1 MNIEQQQLLYLFEL
15 PQEPLNR
22 PRGKG
27 SVLFVLEND
36 DTPPLVT
43 TRIAGSPSIKLQV
56 PERNDVALQ
65 DLGTATSIP
74 IGSAFSFFLAS
85 HRRAAKDLCDVFM
98 KTSGAKDLMEVAARV
113 HGHVNES
120 LFIYAISFVILR
132 KKELQSVRLPSFV
145 EVFPSRFVPQ
155 ETLAKAQIR
164 INRMDPNQREPV
176 IVEHGLE
183 FSGTHLKPEHRLS
196 YWREDY
202 GLSVHHW
209 HWHLI
214 YPVGMG
220 VDRDRKGELFYY
232 MHQQLIARYDLER
245 LSLGLPRVEKLD
257 NWRVPIEDGYFPKL
271 TISNTG
277 RAWGTRQDNT
287 LPKDFRRREIGEFV
301 DITDLEIWRSRL
313 LDAIHQGFMVDRK
326 GNKVPIRDDVTSG
339 QRGIDILAEA
349 LEADEDLSINY
360 PFYGSLHNFGHD
372 ILAFSHDPDN
382 AHKEE
387 MGVMGDTATAMR
399 DPVFYR
405 WHKFVD
411 DTFQEYKL
419 MQRPYTEEE
428 LNFSGVKIEKVGVVR
443 NDEADILHTG
453 WNKRGFEASRGLDFN
468 GRPVL
473 VELKHLDHEPFNYH
487 LQLNNRGRT
496 AKEVTVRVFL
506 APKFNARGLKMNFME
521 QRILWAEMDK
531 FTVSLKPGGNHVVRT
546 SKDSSITNP
555 EELTF
560 RDLENSGTDPA
571 SPEATAFNF
580 CGCGW
585 PQHMLVPRGRPEGMA
600 FQLFFMLT
608 DYAIDKVTQ
617 PAARSCPNGVSF
629 CGIQDAKYPDTRPMG
644 FPFDRRP
651 PPMILNRPVEDA
663 ADYARLDNAFIHDIS
678 IKFLADELKLN

>member
-113 HGHVNES
+113 HGRVNES

-387 MGVMGDTATAMR
+387 MGVIGDVGISVK
-399 DPVFYR
+399 DPAFYR
-405 WHKFVD
+405 LHKLVD
-411 DTFQEYKL
+411 DLFQEYNVT
-419 MQRPYTEEE
+419 QPPYSEEE
-428 LNFSGVKIEKVGVVR
+428 LSLPGITIEKAGVVR
-443 NDEADILHTG
+443 DNEADVLHTG
-453 WNKRGFEASRGLDFN
+453 WRKREFEASRGIEFS
-468 GRPVL
+468 GMPVIL
-473 VELKHLDHEPFNYH
+473 RLTHIDHKPFDYR
-487 LQLNNRGRT
+487 LQVNNNHRGT
-496 AKEVTVRVFL
+496 KVVTVRIFL
-506 APKFNARGLKMNFME
+506 APKFNGQEQEMDFME
-521 QRILWAEMDK
+521 QRILWCEMDK
-531 FTVSLKPGGNHVVRT
+531 FTYDLKPGKNHIVRS
-546 SKDSSITNP
+546 SKESSITNL

-560 RDLENSGTDPA
+560 GDIEGSGPGNSSEQLA
-571 SPEATAFNF
+571 INF

-585 PQHMLVPRGRPEGMA
+585 PQHMLLPRGRPEGMV

-608 DYAIDKVTQ
+608 DYDQDKVLNSGQTRRC
-617 PAARSCPNGVSF
+617 ANGVSF
-629 CGIQDAKYPDTRPMG
+629 CGIQDAKYPDARPMG

-651 PPMILNRPVEDA
+651 APVLSEMS
-663 ADYARLDNAFIHDIS
+663 DYARLGNTYLHDVT
-678 IKFLADELKLN
+678 IKFLGEKLN